1 MCLLPHRVN
10 FTLLFVGSPDMWGIH
25 DAFSPRSKPDQQK
38 PLPQGIEKQGRTD
51 RDPAYFQTYNR
62 FPQREAIK
70 LT

>member
-1 MCLLPHRVN
+1 VEN
-10 FTLLFVGSPDMWGIH
+10 SPCI
-25 DAFSPRSKPDQQK
+25 SPNGKPDQQK

-51 RDPAYFQTYNR
+51 RDPAYFQIYNR

>member
-1 MCLLPHRVN
+1 
-10 FTLLFVGSPDMWGIH
+10 MWGIH

-38 PLPQGIEKQGRTD
+38 PLPQGFEKQGRTD

-62 FPQREAIK
+62 FPQQEAIK